1 MMILPMGINFFGSLY
16 LKFIQGGIIMENS
29 LVPGLTEQV
38 KNLQDDIKTIKENN
52 KFLFEKLDKA
62 YGDRIELRAEN
73 YKLKEQIKNV
83 NGTEEEECLACS
95 A

>member
-1 MMILPMGINFFGSLY
+1 MDN
-16 LKFIQGGIIMENS
+16 N
-29 LVPGLTEQV
+29 LVPGLTEQI
-38 KNLQDDIKTIKENN
+38 KHLENDIKSIKENN

-62 YGDRIELRAEN
+62 YGDRMELRAEN
-73 YKLKEQIKNV
+73 YKLKEQAKNT

>member
-1 MMILPMGINFFGSLY
+1 
-16 LKFIQGGIIMENS
+16 MEES
-29 LVPGLTEQV
+29 LVPALTEQI
-38 KNLQDDIKTIKENN
+38 KHLEDDIKSIKESN

-73 YKLKEQIKNV
+73 SKLKEQIKNG
-83 NGTEEEECLACS
+83 NGMEEEECLTCS

>member
-1 MMILPMGINFFGSLY
+1 MAMDN
-16 LKFIQGGIIMENS
+16 N
-29 LVPGLTEQV
+29 LVPGLTEQI
-38 KNLQDDIKTIKENN
+38 KHLEDDIRTIKENN

-62 YGDRIELRAEN
+62 YGDRIELRSEN

-83 NGTEEEECLACS
+83 NGNSTQEEEECLACS

>member
-1 MMILPMGINFFGSLY
+1 
-16 LKFIQGGIIMENS
+16 MENN
-29 LVPGLTEQV
+29 LVPELPEQV
-38 KNLQDDIKTIKENN
+38 KHLKDDIKSIKENN

-73 YKLKEQIKNV
+73 YKLREQIKNG
-83 NGTEEEECLACS
+83 NGIEEEECLTCS

>member
-1 MMILPMGINFFGSLY
+1 LAVYTQNAARGE
-16 LKFIQGGIIMENS
+16 IIMENS
-29 LVPGLTEQV
+29 LVPGLTEQI
-38 KNLQDDIKTIKENN
+38 KHLEDDIKTIKENN

>member
-1 MMILPMGINFFGSLY
+1 MDN
-16 LKFIQGGIIMENS
+16 N

-38 KNLQDDIKTIKENN
+38 KHLEDDIKTIKENN
-52 KFLFEKLDKA
+52 KFLFEKLDKVL
-62 YGDRIELRAEN
+62 GDRIELRSEN
-73 YKLKEQIKNV
+73 YKLKEKLKNG

>member
-1 MMILPMGINFFGSLY
+1 
-16 LKFIQGGIIMENS
+16 MENS
-29 LVPGLTEQV
+29 LVPALTEQV
-38 KNLQDDIKTIKENN
+38 KHLEDDIKTIKENN

-73 YKLKEQIKNV
+73 YKLKEQQIKNT

>member
-1 MMILPMGINFFGSLY
+1 MP
-16 LKFIQGGIIMENS
+16 EN
-29 LVPGLTEQV
+29 LVPNLTEKVEHLEEDVQS
-38 KNLQDDIKTIKENN
+38 LKENN
-52 KFLFEKLDKA
+52 KYLYDKLDKVL
-62 YGDRIELRAEN
+62 GDRIELRAEN

>member
-1 MMILPMGINFFGSLY
+1 
-16 LKFIQGGIIMENS
+16 MENN

-38 KNLQDDIKTIKENN
+38 KHLEDDIRTIKENN

-73 YKLKEQIKNV
+73 YNLKEQIKNN
-83 NGTEEEECLACS
+83 NGKSAEEEECLACS

>member
-1 MMILPMGINFFGSLY
+1 
-16 LKFIQGGIIMENS
+16 MENS
-29 LVPGLTEQV
+29 LVPGLTEQI
-38 KNLQDDIKTIKENN
+38 KNLTEDVQSLKENN
-52 KFLFEKLDKA
+52 RFLFDKLDKA
-62 YGDRIELRAEN
+62 LGDRIELRSEN

>member
-1 MMILPMGINFFGSLY
+1 MDN
-16 LKFIQGGIIMENS
+16 N
-29 LVPGLTEQV
+29 LVPGLTEQ
-38 KNLQDDIKTIKENN
+38 IKHLTEDVQSLKENN

-62 YGDRIELRAEN
+62 LGDRIELRSEN
-73 YKLKEQIKNV
+73 YRLKEQVKNT

>member
-1 MMILPMGINFFGSLY
+1 MDN
-16 LKFIQGGIIMENS
+16 N

-38 KNLQDDIKTIKENN
+38 KHLEDDIKSIKENN

-62 YGDRIELRAEN
+62 YGDRMELRAEN
-73 YKLKEQIKNV
+73 YKLKEQVKDT
-83 NGTEEEECLACS
+83 NGTEEECLACS

>member
-1 MMILPMGINFFGSLY
+1 MSSN
-16 LKFIQGGIIMENS
+16 
-29 LVPGLTEQV
+29 LVPELTEQV

-52 KFLFEKLDKA
+52 KFLFDKLDKA
-62 YGDRIELRAEN
+62 YGDRMELRAEN
-73 YKLKEQIKNV
+73 YKLKEKLKNG

>member
-1 MMILPMGINFFGSLY
+1 MDN
-16 LKFIQGGIIMENS
+16 N
-29 LVPGLTEQV
+29 LVPGLTEQ
-38 KNLQDDIKTIKENN
+38 IKHLTEDVQSLKENN

-62 YGDRIELRAEN
+62 YGDRIELRSEN

-83 NGTEEEECLACS
+83 NGNSTQEEEECLACS

>member
-1 MMILPMGINFFGSLY
+1 MDN
-16 LKFIQGGIIMENS
+16 N

-38 KNLQDDIKTIKENN
+38 KHLEDDIKSIKESN

-73 YKLKEQIKNV
+73 SKLKEQIKNG
-83 NGTEEEECLACS
+83 NGMEEEECLTCS